1 MKVTHIKT
9 NGFRKFKDTF
19 ETKLYD
25 ITNITGGNAKGKTNI
40 LYAIIWAFLG
50 SNITGDDK
58 VWLGNKN
65 SDNCKVEL
73 KFIDNNG
80 RKHNLIRFRHKYNNK
95 KNYILLDDK
104 EVENKDLVSFF
115 NDKKLFLS
123 IISPTYFINKKTT
136 EQKELIDKYLPEVDM
151 KYVYDKLDDTDKKY
165 LEGVPTN
172 ITDYIKDLNS
182 DIKMYDNNIKNLRG
196 KIEYAR
202 TYADQ
207 EIEAKQ
213 VFERQEELDL
223 TEQELEH
230 LLKEQSNPGQTNQK
244 HIVNHLE
251 KELENTEQEIKDLEI
266 EMMTGKKTYLAIKAE
281 EMCYCP
287 MCNQAIQDESKSRT
301 IANMNKELTDLF
313 NKKNKLEKDASDLKS
328 RIMVEKC
335 KLHTFDNISLNI
347 KDIKQEIE
355 KAKKIINDLKLEQ
368 VAIEQHNAKVES
380 AIKNK
385 NGAKSDIEVF
395 EKQIDEYKTAKENTD
410 TAKKIAQKLFI
421 NYIEEKMKYA
431 KNYLK
436 NVDIRYY
443 TVLKESGELKDDF
456 IITYKGNEFKN
467 LSKSETLATSV
478 ELRNMFNEI
487 SGSKIP
493 LFIDDTESCADFDF
507 IQTVSQNNQV
517 IISKVEKAQELQITN
532 YEQNELLQAA

>member
-1 MKVTHIKT
+1 MKITNIKT

-19 ETKLYD
+19 ETELYD

-58 VWLGNKN
+58 VWLGNN
-65 SDNCKVEL
+65 QSENCKVEL
-73 KFIDNNG
+73 QFIDNNG
-80 RKHNLIRFRHKYNNK
+80 IKHNLIRFRHKYSNK

-104 EVENKDLVSFF
+104 EVENKDLTSFF
-115 NDKKLFLS
+115 YDKKLFLS
-123 IISPTYFINKKTT
+123 IINPTYFISKKPT

-151 KYVYDKLDDTDKKY
+151 QHVFDKLDETDKKY

-172 ITDYIKDLNS
+172 ITGYIKELNG

-207 EIEAKQ
+207 EIEPKK
-213 VFERQEELDL
+213 VFDKQEELDL

-230 LLKEQSNPGQTNQK
+230 LLKEQSNPNQTNQK

-251 KELENTEQEIKDLEI
+251 QELERIEQQIKDTTT
-266 EMMTGKKTYLAIKAE
+266 EMMTGKKIYLSIKAE
-281 EMCYCP
+281 ETSYCP
-287 MCNQAIQDESKSRT
+287 MCNQEIKDDSKNAT
-301 IANMNKELTDLF
+301 IANMNKDLTELF

-335 KLHTFDNISLNI
+335 KLHTFDHISLNSE
-347 KDIKQEIE
+347 DIEREIE
-355 KAKKIINDLKLEQ
+355 NAKKIINDLKLEQ
-368 VAIEQHNAKVES
+368 VQIEQYNARVES

-385 NGAKSDIEVF
+385 EGARSDIEAF
-395 EKQIDEYKTAKENTD
+395 EKQIDEYKTTKDNTD
-410 TAKKIAQKLFI
+410 KSKKIAQKLFI
-421 NYIEEKMKYA
+421 NYIEEKMQYA
-431 KNYLK
+431 KKYLK

-443 TVLKESGELKDDF
+443 TVLKDSGELKEDF

-487 SGSKIP
+487 SKSKIP
-493 LFIDDTESCADFDF
+493 LFIDDSESCADYDF
-507 IQTVSQNNQV
+507 VQSVSNNNQV
-517 IISKVEKAQELQITN
+517 IISRVVKGQELEITN
-532 YEQNELLQAA
+532 YEQDEVLQAA